1 METRARFTL
10 VGLFAL
16 AVLVA
21 GFMFVYW
28 LNTGGFGA
36 RSYYRVR
43 FEGSVAG
50 LLKGSAVLF
59 NGMRVGEVT
68 GLKLDAGSP
77 RHVFVDLAVDASAPV
92 QPDTRAAI
100 EFQGLAGAPVVALAG
115 GTPGASMP
123 PPTREQPW
131 QLAGDK
137 DSGRTMT
144 ETAREVLRHVDTV
157 LSDNEKPLKN
167 TIASIEKFSDALARN
182 SDRVD
187 GIVAGLERLTGG
199 GAKAPPRFF
208 DLPPARTFTGLQRL
222 PSGIVQI
229 LEPTALSLLDSEKI
243 VVRGAADKPA
253 LDNAQWPDMLPKVV
267 QARLVQSFEN
277 AGFMG
282 AIGRAP
288 EGVIPD
294 TVVQITIES
303 FAIEAQPSPNA
314 ELKMSARIVGKDGKI
329 TTARVFGK
337 SVPAQSL
344 ESPIAAKA
352 LAAAFEALAA
362 EIVGWI
368 CANA

>member
-16 AVLVA
+16 AVIGA
-21 GFMFVYW
+21 GFIFVYW

-68 GLKLDAGSP
+68 GLKLDPGNP
-77 RHVFVDLAVDASAPV
+77 RDVLVDLAVESSAPV

-100 EFQGLAGAPVVALAG
+100 EFQGLAGAPVVALSG
-115 GTPGASMP
+115 GTPGASMQP
-123 PPTREQPW
+123 ATRDNPW
-131 QLAGDK
+131 QLAGEK
-137 DSGRTMT
+137 NAGRTMA
-144 ETAREVLRHVDTV
+144 ETAREVLRHADTV
-157 LSDNEKPLKN
+157 LSANEKPLKN
-167 TIASIEKFSDALARN
+167 TIASIEKFSDALGRN

-199 GAKAPPRFF
+199 GTKVPPRFF
-208 DLPPARTFTGLQRL
+208 DLPPAKTFAGLQRL
-222 PSGIVQI
+222 PTGIVQI
-229 LEPTALSLLDSEKI
+229 LEPAALSLLDSEKI
-243 VVRGAADKPA
+243 VVRGAPDKPA

-267 QARLVQSFEN
+267 QARIVQSFEN

-282 AIGRAP
+282 AIGKPP

-303 FAIEAQPSPNA
+303 FAIQAEPTPNA
-314 ELKMSARIVGKDGKI
+314 ELKLSARVVGKDGKI
-329 TTARVFGK
+329 AAARVFAK

-344 ESPIAAKA
+344 DSPVAAKA
-352 LAAAFEALAA
+352 LATAFEAIAA